1 MQSMDSTKHNFF
13 APCPRGLEGVLERE
27 LNGLGLGCAKAI
39 QGGVSFAGPWT
50 TLYRVNLESRV
61 ANRVLWE
68 VGRARYRTE
77 TDVYRAAY
85 ALAWPDWFE
94 PGRTI
99 RVKVSA
105 RHCPLPSLNFVTLR
119 IKDALCDKFMAVCRR
134 RPNVDTQQPDVR
146 IDAFL
151 DAEAVTFYLDTSG
164 EPLFKRGYRL
174 AQIEAPIRE
183 NLAAGMVLLSG
194 WTPDQP
200 FVDPMCGGG
209 TIPLE
214 AALIARRIAPGL
226 RRTFAFE
233 RLLLHTPDQWNEIR
247 TAADARQLAAAPMP
261 IYASDRDE
269 EALQI
274 ARRLFQAAR
283 MTQGIDVQVT
293 QEDFLRLDPP
303 APRGVMMVNPPYG
316 VRLSHSEKPGTVYAG
331 IGDRLKRQWAGWRVH
346 IFTGDPGLRE
356 SIGLLPSRRIPL
368 YNGPLE
374 CRLYEF
380 KIVEGS
386 MRKNTRS
393 VNLHE

>member
-1 MQSMDSTKHNFF
+1 MDSIKHRFF
-13 APCPRGLEGVLERE
+13 APCPRGLEGILARE
-27 LNGLGLGCAKAI
+27 LDGLGIVSAEAA
-39 QGGVSFAGPWT
+39 QGGVSFAGPWNA
-50 TLYRVNLESRV
+50 LCHVNLESRV

-77 TDVYRAAY
+77 ADVYRAAY

-105 RHCPLPSLNFVTLR
+105 RRCPLTSLNFVTLR

-134 RPNVDTQQPDVR
+134 RPSVDTHQPDVR

-151 DAEAVTFYLDTSG
+151 DAESVTFYLDTSG
-164 EPLFKRGYRL
+164 DPLFKRGYRH

-183 NLAAGMVLLSG
+183 NLAAGIVLLSG

-214 AALIARRIAPGL
+214 AALIAKRIAPGL
-226 RRTFAFE
+226 LRTFAFE
-233 RLLLHTPDQWNEIR
+233 RLRLHAPDQWNKIR
-247 TAADARQLAAAPMP
+247 AAAEARQLAAAPLP

-269 EALQI
+269 QALQI

-283 MTQGIDVQVT
+283 MNQDTDVKVT
-293 QEDFLRLDPP
+293 REEFLMLDPP
-303 APRGVMMVNPPYG
+303 APRGVMVINPPYG
-316 VRLSHSEKPGTVYAG
+316 VRLSHSERSDVLYAR
-331 IGDRLKRQWAGWRVH
+331 IGDRLKRQWAGWQVH
-346 IFTGDPGLRE
+346 IFTGDPNLRE

-380 KIVEGS
+380 KIVEGF
-386 MRKNTRS
+386 MRKKAQS
-393 VNLHE
+393 ADLHG

>member
-1 MQSMDSTKHNFF
+1 MDNTKHRFF
-13 APCPRGLEGVLERE
+13 SPCPRGLEGVLEQE
-27 LNGLGLGCAKAI
+27 L
-39 QGGVSFAGPWT
+39 GGVGIDSAEPTEGGVAFTGPWAA
-50 TLYRVNLESRV
+50 LYHVNLESRV

-68 VGRARYRTE
+68 VGRAPYCTEADIYRS
-77 TDVYRAAY
+77 AY

-105 RHCPLPSLNFVTLR
+105 RRCPLASLNFLTLR
-119 IKDALCDKFMAVCRR
+119 IKDAVCDKFVAVRR
-134 RPNVDTQQPDVR
+134 QRPSVDTHQPDVR

-151 DAEAVTFYLDTSG
+151 DAESVTFYLDTSG

-194 WTPDQP
+194 WRPEQP

-209 TIPLE
+209 TISLE
-214 AALIARRIAPGL
+214 AALIARRIAPGI
-226 RRTFAFE
+226 RRAFAFE
-233 RLLLHTPDQWNEIR
+233 RLLPHDPARWSKIR
-247 TAADARQLAAAPMP
+247 KAASARQLAAVPLS

-269 EALQI
+269 QALQI
-274 ARRLFQAAR
+274 ARRLFHAAG
-283 MTQGIDVQVT
+283 MVADIDIKVKLQ
-293 QEDFLRLDPP
+293 DFLALEPP
-303 APRGVMMVNPPYG
+303 ASHGVMLVNPPYG
-316 VRLSHSEKPGTVYAG
+316 VRLGHSERSDALYAG
-331 IGDRLKRQWAGWRVH
+331 IGDRLKQRWAGWRVH
-346 IFTGDPGLRE
+346 VFTGDSRLKQ
-356 SIGLLPSRRIPL
+356 SIGLRPSRRIPL

-386 MRKNTRS
+386 MRRNAGS
-393 VNLHE
+393 VNLHG

>member
-1 MQSMDSTKHNFF
+1 MDSTKQRFF
-13 APCPRGLEGVLERE
+13 APCPKGLEGVLERE
-27 LNGLGLGCAKAI
+27 LDELGIRRAEAT
-39 QGGVSFAGPWT
+39 QGGVSFAGPWNS
-50 TLYRVNLESRV
+50 LYHVNLESRV

-77 TDVYRAAY
+77 ADVYRAAY
-85 ALAWPDWFE
+85 ALTWPDWFE
-94 PGRTI
+94 PERTI

-105 RHCPLPSLNFVTLR
+105 RRCPLASLNFLTLR

-134 RPNVDTQQPDVR
+134 RPGVDTHRPDVR

-151 DAEAVTFYLDTSG
+151 DAESVTFYLDTSG

-183 NLAAGMVLLSG
+183 NLAAGIVLLSG

-214 AALIARRIAPGL
+214 AALIARRIAPGI

-233 RLLLHTPDQWNEIR
+233 RLLLHTPDQWSEIR
-247 TAADARQLAAAPMP
+247 AAAKARQLAAAPLP
-261 IYASDRDE
+261 IHASDKDE
-269 EALQI
+269 QALQI
-274 ARRLFQAAR
+274 ARRLFHAAR
-283 MTQGIDVQVT
+283 MTQDIDVKLK

-303 APRGVMMVNPPYG
+303 APRGVMVVNPPYG
-316 VRLSHSEKPGTVYAG
+316 VRLGHSEKSDTLYAG
-331 IGDRLKRQWAGWRVH
+331 IGDRLKRRWAGWQIHV
-346 IFTGDPGLRE
+346 FTGDSRLKE

-374 CRLYEF
+374 CRLYQF
-380 KIVEGS
+380 AIVEGS
-386 MRKNTRS
+386 MRKNARS
-393 VNLHE
+393 ANLHG

>member
-1 MQSMDSTKHNFF
+1 MDNIKQRFF
-13 APCPRGLEGVLERE
+13 APCPRGLETILQRE
-27 LNGLGLGCAKAI
+27 LDALGIASAEVT
-39 QGGVSFAGPWT
+39 QGGVSFTGHWNA
-50 TLYRVNLESRV
+50 LYHVNLESRV
-61 ANRVLWE
+61 ANRVLLE
-68 VGRARYRTE
+68 LGHARYRTE
-77 TDVYRAAY
+77 ADVYRAAY
-85 ALAWPDWFE
+85 ALDWPAWFD

-105 RHCPLPSLNFVTLR
+105 RHCPLASLNFVTLR
-119 IKDALCDKFMAVCRR
+119 IKDALCDKFMAACRR
-134 RPNVDTQQPDVR
+134 RPSVDTQQPDVR

-151 DAEAVTFYLDTSG
+151 DAESVTFYLDTSG
-164 EPLFKRGYRL
+164 EPLFKRGYRF

-226 RRTFAFE
+226 RRVFAFE
-233 RLLLHTPDQWNEIR
+233 RLRLHTPDRWNAIR
-247 TAADARQLAAAPMP
+247 AAAEARQLAASPQP

-269 EALQI
+269 QAIQI
-274 ARRLFQAAR
+274 AKRLFHAAR
-283 MTQGIDVQVT
+283 MIQDIDVKVK
-293 QEDFLRLDPP
+293 QEDFLKLDPP
-303 APRGVMMVNPPYG
+303 APRGVMVANPPYG
-316 VRLSHSEKPGTVYAG
+316 VRLGHSEQSAILYAG
-331 IGDRLKRQWAGWRVH
+331 IGNRLKQQWAGWQVH
-346 IFTGDPGLRE
+346 IFTGDPKLKE

-386 MRKNTRS
+386 MRKHARS
-393 VNLHE
+393 ANLHG